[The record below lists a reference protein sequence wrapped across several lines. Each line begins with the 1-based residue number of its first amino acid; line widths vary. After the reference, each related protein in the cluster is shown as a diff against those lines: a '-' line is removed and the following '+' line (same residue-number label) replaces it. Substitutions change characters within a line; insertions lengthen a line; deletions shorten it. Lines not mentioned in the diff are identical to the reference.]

1 MKHTIS
7 IDLDIE
13 CRSFEHEMVLKALA
27 GVSGEHSYIDRND
40 GGVPTHMVEF
50 IVSGVR
56 VVGRTEIMGE
66 IYV

>member
-1 MKHTIS
+1 
-7 IDLDIE
+7 
-13 CRSFEHEMVLKALA
+13 MVLKALA